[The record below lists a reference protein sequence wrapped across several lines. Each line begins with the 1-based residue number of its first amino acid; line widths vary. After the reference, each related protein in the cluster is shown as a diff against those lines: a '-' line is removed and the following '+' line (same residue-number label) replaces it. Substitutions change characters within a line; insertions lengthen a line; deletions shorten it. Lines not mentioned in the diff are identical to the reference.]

1 MLGKYLFT
9 VLPLLA
15 LAAASPVKRQNG
27 TACPAFAAQ
36 DYADFQISDGT
47 AGQAQAAANAVFV
60 DPFNGYDLSTVD
72 ATSLKNIQTMREAAE
87 DAETDQFNS
96 AIDAA
101 SGDTADALSAGKI
114 ANKVLKLTGEVQALT
129 IQQAQGK
136 DTADKIAEEQEKL
149 DTNIATDEASSGSA
163 MTGVTGGSA
172 NAAAIAAANSTTSAT
187 TKSSSAKGSSAKS
200 A

>member
-1 MLGKYLFT
+1 MLAKYLFT
-9 VLPLLA
+9 VVPLLS
-15 LAAASPVKRQNG
+15 LAVASPIKRQNG

-47 AGQAQAAANAVFV
+47 AGNSQAAANAVFV
-60 DPFNGYDLSTVD
+60 DPFDGCDLSTVD

-101 SGDTADALSAGKI
+101 SGDAADALSAGKI
-114 ANKVLKLTGEVQALT
+114 ANKVLKLTGEIQALN
-129 IQQAQGK
+129 IQQAQG
-136 DTADKIAEEQEKL
+136 DDNADKIAEEQTKL
-149 DTNIATDEASSGSA
+149 DTNVATDEKSAGAA

-172 NAAAIAAANSTTSAT
+172 NAAAVAATNSTTSAT
-187 TKSSSAKGSSAKS
+187 TKSSKKAKS
-200 A
+200 ISA